1 MHSANTLPPP
11 PQRIPNWLQQA
22 ERLLRVVVRIYIG
35 LIVAVVPWL
44 PAFWDNNPLFT
55 GSPSLQSFI
64 ANGAVRGLVTGL
76 GLLNLWIALRDAL
89 RPVPAPNAGPNPGQ
103 NNR

>member
-1 MHSANTLPPP
+1 MHPVSTVPPP

-35 LIVAVVPWL
+35 IIVAAVPWL

-55 GSPSLQSFI
+55 GSPSLQNFI

-89 RPVPAPNAGPNPGQ
+89 RPVPATIPGPNS
-103 NNR
+103 R